1 MKIQQLAV
9 VFIIIILPIALVL
22 SEYTDNNIKVLQKQA
37 EYSDILLSST
47 NDAVRAFQMNTLNN
61 GYSTINDS
69 KIRDR
74 SEEHTS
80 ELQSQACRL

>member
-9 VFIIIILPIALVL
+9 VFIIIILPIVLVL

-61 GYSTINDS
+61 RIFNN
-69 KIRDR
+69 K
-74 SEEHTS
+74 
-80 ELQSQACRL
+80 